1 MTRSTRLIA
10 APLYAT
16 AAAATLLGSLAGCS
30 TGATPGAPAVPG
42 AEGGPDADTSAVYE
56 DGSYAASG
64 EYQSPNGGE
73 SIIVELTLAGD
84 IVTAVAVTTNANNPT
99 TERFQGEFRDGIAAE
114 VVGKD
119 IDTLDVTRVAGSSL
133 SSGGFRQA
141 LESIKADARVG

>member
-10 APLYAT
+10 APLCAT

-30 TGATPGAPAVPG
+30 TGGAAGPTGAPDAPTG
-42 AEGGPDADTSAVYE
+42 ADADTSASYE

-73 SIIVELTLAGD
+73 SIIVEVTLAGD
-84 IVTAVAVTTNANNPT
+84 IVTAVSVTTNANNPT
-99 TERFQGEFRDGIAAE
+99 TERFQGQFADGIAAE

-133 SSGGFRQA
+133 TSGGFRQA
-141 LESIKADARVG
+141 VEAIKADALVR